1 MNNIF
6 VKCQLLQEWLGTPE
20 SQIVYLSKFKA
31 AEMSS
36 RGICK
41 VYEED
46 QKNESPVDLEKVN
59 EENNPQGE
67 ETLVSETISK
77 PLENKSLDNPV
88 KDKMVKGPKIKK

>member
-1 MNNIF
+1 MNNMFTKVI
-6 VKCQLLQEWLGTPE
+6 LLKPWLGTPE
-20 SQIVYLSKFKA
+20 GKIVYLSKFKA

-46 QKNESPVDLEKVN
+46 QKNESKVDLEEVSEDK
-59 EENNPQGE
+59 NPQGE
-67 ETLVSETISK
+67 EVNSKSVSK

-88 KDKMVKGPKIKK
+88 KDKMIKEPKIKK